1 MSTYFAA
8 PREKRYHKYKKVL
21 YLEPPIN
28 GSKTIRNRITTI
40 IPPPEPAPYQSYQSH
55 ESYQSYSPPPPPMM
69 PEHRPTPPPPMVV
82 NPLPPPPPPA
92 PYIPEREPE
101 LDTEIEVIAVDVEP
115 DESVKSGRSSK
126 SSSKSSSRSS
136 RSSRS
141 SHRHHREQRE
151 VYIERERM
159 VPVRVPVP
167 YHVHHV
173 EIEQP
178 QQDSFRY
185 IEAPRRYEPPQR
197 RSLDQEIVIEDHR
210 HRKYIRDG

>member
-1 MSTYFAA
+1 METYVA

-28 GSKTIRNRITTI
+28 GSKTVRTRVTTI
-40 IPPPEPAPYQSYQSH
+40 VPPPAPARTPSP
-55 ESYQSYSPPPPPMM
+55 SPPPVML
-69 PEHRPTPPPPMVV
+69 PEPKPQPPPVFV
-82 NPLPPPPPPA
+82 EPLPPPPPPPA
-92 PYIPEREPE
+92 PAPAPVYYPPPPPPEPE
-101 LDTEIEVIAVDVEP
+101 QTEIEVIAVDIDP
-115 DESVKSGRSSK
+115 DQSSTSGRSSRSSSSKRSSRSSK
-126 SSSKSSSRSS
+126 SSRSS
-136 RSSRS
+136 G
-141 SHRHHREQRE
+141 RHGRDRE
-151 VYIERERM
+151 VYIERERF

-185 IEAPRRYEPPQR
+185 IEAPRRYEPSRR
-197 RSLDQEIVIEDHR
+197 RSPDHEIVIEDHR